1 MKKAKLLLRIGF
13 VALAATIFSTGA
25 FAQDQAKKPGRKDVQ
40 TKTVRPTVNA
50 QVINH
55 GNRVTPVQHGVVK
68 AVLDPKLASQ
78 KRGAV
83 AATTQGTG
91 ARNCSPKNQVKAYS
105 ITRKN
110 FNNLPKDRQQFVL
123 SHLEKYSIVD

>member
-1 MKKAKLLLRIGF
+1 MKKAGLLLKIGF
-13 VALAATIFSTGA
+13 VALAATIFNTGA
-25 FAQDQAKKPGRKDVQ
+25 FAQEQAKLPGRKDVP
-40 TKTVRPTVNA
+40 TKNLKPAATVSV
-50 QVINH
+50 VSK
-55 GNRVTPVQHGVVK
+55 GNQSKTTNSGVVK
-68 AVLDPKLASQ
+68 AKLDPKYATQ

-83 AATTQGTG
+83 VSTTQGSG
-91 ARNCSPKNQVKAYS
+91 ARSCSPKNQVKAYS